1 MNQESYITIPDFSIL
16 DLMPEGVCVLQ
27 ENFAVHFWNRIME
40 EWTGISRNEILGK
53 DIFMYFPH
61 LNHPKYVDS
70 LKQVFSESSPA
81 IFSSKL
87 YKCVIPCQLPD
98 GRDRIQNTSL
108 TPVPTATFFSNY
120 QVYES
125 DKIKFK
131 IEFNLSSQIST
142 STSFYALLIVEDVT
156 ELMDSIQDYRR
167 MLDCA
172 LEEIKECKQIEK
184 ILLKSHHFLQKIA
197 DNTPNIVYLYDI
209 KIQRNIYVNEQVI
222 PMLGYTEIEMKEMG
236 YQLFPNLL
244 HPEDLAQIPERIAK
258 LNLAGDSDILEWE
271 YRIKNS
277 SGEWRW
283 FHTRE
288 LIFSRDNDGLPTQI
302 LGAAQDISQ
311 RKWVEEALRQQ
322 MERERLMGLI
332 TNHIRNSLNLDEVL
346 NTTVAEVRQFLQTD
360 RAIILQLQPCKY
372 NDSCDFTRAIVIV
385 ESVAGD
391 CVSIRGTS
399 LDSCLEAYYISYYEI
414 GYIRAVGDISK
425 TAISKQQKELF
436 QKWQVQAWIDVPIM
450 QGDKLWGLLMV
461 HHSTPREWPHLEIQL
476 MNQLASQLAIAIQ
489 QAEIYQQL
497 QVANQELQ
505 RLATSDGLTQIAN
518 RRRFDEYLESEWLR
532 QAREQH
538 PIALVL
544 VDVDLFK
551 SYNDT
556 YGHLAGDDCLKAV
569 AKAIAGATKRP
580 ADLVARY
587 GGEEFALILPYTDE
601 KGALQVAEAVRLA
614 VSGLQIP
621 HSTSQINKFVTV
633 SAGVA
638 SLIPTPDRNPEDLIA
653 AADRALYEA
662 KATGRDRVVTASAI
676 LN

>member
-61 LNHPKYVDS
+61 LNQPKYVDS
-70 LKQVFSESSPA
+70 LKQVFSESSPT

-120 QVYES
+120 QLYES

-131 IEFNLSSQIST
+131 VDFNLSSQIST

-156 ELMDSIQDYRR
+156 ELMDSIQDYSR
-167 MLDCA
+167 MLDSA

-184 ILLKSHHFLQKIA
+184 TLLKSHNFLQKIA

-244 HPEDLAQIPERIAK
+244 HPEDLAQIPERVAK
-258 LNLAGDSDILEWE
+258 FNLAGDSDILEWE

-322 MERERLMGLI
+322 MERERLMRLI

-360 RAIILQLQPCKY
+360 RAIILQLEPCKY

-385 ESVAGD
+385 ESVAYN

-399 LDSCLEAYYISYYEI
+399 LDSCLEAYYVSYYQI

-425 TAISKQQKELF
+425 TAISRQQKELF
-436 QKWQVQAWIDVPIM
+436 QKWQVKAWIDMPIM
-450 QGDKLWGLLMV
+450 QGNKLWGLLIV
-461 HHSTPREWPHLEIQL
+461 HHSTPREWPHLEIEL

-532 QAREQH
+532 QVREKH

-614 VSGLQIP
+614 VSGLQIA
-621 HSTSQINKFVTV
+621 HSASQINKFVTV

-638 SLIPTPDRNPEDLIA
+638 SLMPISNRIPEDLIA